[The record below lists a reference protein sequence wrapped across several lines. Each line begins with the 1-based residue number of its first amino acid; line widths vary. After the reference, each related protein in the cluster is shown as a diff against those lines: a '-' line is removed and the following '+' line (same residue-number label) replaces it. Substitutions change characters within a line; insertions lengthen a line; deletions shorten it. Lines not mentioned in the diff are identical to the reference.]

1 MSPSAPDKNRSPSPP
16 PADGCSTDRPNEAPG
31 GGLLRDFFSRRYLL
45 FLVSGGSSA
54 VLGVT
59 LRLLFA
65 QFMGYTASVIVSYFF
80 STLAAYALNKRLV
93 FRGQARST
101 ELGKFFVV
109 NVIGLLQTA
118 LLSNA
123 FFQAHRVGNA
133 IARSCRR
140 DDGTCRRPLH
150 PGGDQFH
157 HPQVLDL
164 LRIEARRKGQP
175 PGLTRP
181 RNQTRQTRVSIPY
194 RLQHSGQTN
203 E

>member
-1 MSPSAPDKNRSPSPP
+1 MSYSAPDKKRSPSPP
-16 PADGCSTDRPNEAPG
+16 PADGCSTDRPNEAPS

-123 FFQAHRVGNA
+123 FFKLIEWATRLPVPVAETMGHAVA
-133 IARSCRR
+133 LSTLAVTSFIIHKYWTFSESKL
-140 DDGTCRRPLH
+140 DGKAGRP
-150 PGGDQFH
+150 D
-157 HPQVLDL
+157 
-164 LRIEARRKGQP
+164 
-175 PGLTRP
+175 
-181 RNQTRQTRVSIPY
+181 
-194 RLQHSGQTN
+194 
-203 E
+203 

>member
-1 MSPSAPDKNRSPSPP
+1 M
-16 PADGCSTDRPNEAPG
+16 
-31 GGLLRDFFSRRYLL
+31 
-45 FLVSGGSSA
+45 VSGGSSA

-109 NVIGLLQTA
+109 NVIGLLQTT

-123 FFQAHRVGNA
+123 FFKLIEWTTLLSVPLAETLGHAGALSTLAVTSF
-133 IARSCRR
+133 IIHKYWTFSESKP
-140 DDGTCRRPLH
+140 DG
-150 PGGDQFH
+150 
-157 HPQVLDL
+157 
-164 LRIEARRKGQP
+164 EARRP
-175 PGLTRP
+175 D
-181 RNQTRQTRVSIPY
+181 
-194 RLQHSGQTN
+194 
-203 E
+203 